1 MQEPRD
7 VLCED
12 SFVPSEKR
20 QASRRGNDILFG
32 GGNNELGKRTRLVVH
47 LVLTGPCACAAEFS
61 PSLDFMPKLKSQAS
75 FAGWILVLRAVNKK
89 SSDR

>member
-1 MQEPRD
+1 MQEPRE
-7 VLCED
+7 VLLED

-61 PSLDFMPKLKSQAS
+61 PSLDFMPKLKSRAS
-75 FAGWILVLRAVNKK
+75 FASWIPVLRAVNKK